1 MTTATQPRSEPENAI
16 LDRDHQPQLP
26 FEFLQPPRAA
36 QASESTPIEPLE
48 IQQMQL
54 EQGTVQFDPLDILPN
69 TFISAVSP
77 LAVHLP
83 QSLRD
88 NI

>member
-1 MTTATQPRSEPENAI
+1 MFTQYSQRHYRATSRPKKNQRVTSAPQPRAEPENAI

-48 IQQMQL
+48 NQQ
-54 EQGTVQFDPLDILPN
+54 TRYSSI
-69 TFISAVSP
+69 
-77 LAVHLP
+77 
-83 QSLRD
+83 
-88 NI
+88 